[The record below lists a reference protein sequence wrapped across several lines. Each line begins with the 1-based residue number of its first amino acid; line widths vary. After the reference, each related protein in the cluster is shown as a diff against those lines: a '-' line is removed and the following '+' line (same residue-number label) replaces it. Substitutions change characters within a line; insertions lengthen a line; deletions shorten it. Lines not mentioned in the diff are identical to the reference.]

1 MPSENIKAIFGS
13 LPEIHDVHSRMAEE
27 LKNVIEEWSDTSS
40 IGCVVIKY
48 VSNNTSRLMKLVLL
62 NNMMFNL
69 GE

>member
-27 LKNVIEEWSDTSS
+27 LKDLMEAWSDAAS

-48 VSNNTSRLMKLVLL
+48 VSDNASGSLTVSDVISNKMVSL
-62 NNMMFNL
+62 
-69 GE
+69 